1 MYVLSGSCISIF
13 AKFELYRRSGR
24 SKRAPKIYLGTYNHY
39 TWKARHDQYARSVSV
54 PSEIQGKA
62 SVVCSSLPITVAQSC
77 ARIFRFF
84 RRLCTIRTIQNI
96 PDYAISCFIEGESHT
111 TRNVADGRSHQ
122 LPNQEASRRSR
133 ALPSCFTQHKD
144 VMRACTYFLKS

>member
-1 MYVLSGSCISIF
+1 MYVLSSSCISIF

-39 TWKARHDQYARSVSV
+39 TWKSRRDQYARSVSV

-62 SVVCSSLPITVAQSC
+62 SGVCSSLPIAVAQTC

-96 PDYAISCFIEGESHT
+96 PDHAISCCIEGESHT

-122 LPNQEASRRSR
+122 QPNMVSSRGSR
-133 ALPSCFTQHKD
+133 TVPSRFMQLEVHLATSK
-144 VMRACTYFLKS
+144 